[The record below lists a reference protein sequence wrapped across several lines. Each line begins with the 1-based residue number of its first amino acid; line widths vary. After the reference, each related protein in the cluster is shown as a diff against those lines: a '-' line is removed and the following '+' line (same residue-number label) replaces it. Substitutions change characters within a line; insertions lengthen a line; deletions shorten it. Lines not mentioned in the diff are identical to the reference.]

1 MLGYSGFVTD
11 LGHMRSYNTVLSAV
25 CGMCVNRDG
34 GKSPVCAVILEVH
47 EFVFVETEPVEA
59 KRLPSSVIQAVHECL
74 YIDSSLSS

>member
-11 LGHMRSYNTVLSAV
+11 LGHMRSYNTVLRAV

-34 GKSPVCAVILEVH
+34 GKSPVCAVIQEVH
-47 EFVFVETEPVEA
+47 EFVFVETELVVA
-59 KRLPSSVIQAVHECL
+59 KRLLSSVIQAVHECL